1 MVKRLISANYS
12 DVKTMT
18 SAELKQAIKASEGRT
33 ILSENVV
40 AVTPQAGDI
49 TNSEVAAAFG
59 ADLILLNVF
68 DCFNPIIN
76 GLNGQNDLRADQH
89 IENPILRLK
98 ELTGRPVG
106 INLEPVDDES
116 TMFSDKRFISKGRIA
131 SKETIQKAEKL
142 GVDFICLTGN
152 PGTGVTNKKIA
163 ESVAMAKAYFSGL
176 IIAGKMH
183 SAGAD
188 EPVVSIAAVEAYAQ
202 AGADI
207 LLLPAV
213 GTIQGFT
220 ETMLLETI
228 ALAKSYE
235 LLTMSAI
242 GTSQES
248 ADPATIRQLAIANK
262 TCGIDIQH
270 IGDAGY
276 GGLAPVENIYALS
289 VAIRGMRH
297 TINRMGRSIQR

>member
-220 ETMLLETI
+220 ETMLLEAI
-228 ALAKSYE
+228 GLAKSYE

>member
-220 ETMLLETI
+220 ETMLLEAI